1 MMKIDVL
8 VFLLLVAMTI
18 ITVTE
23 CTDAKDVGG
32 GPITS
37 GRNRHETQELRR
49 SRGRDRKIEKH
60 RLGRQSPS
68 GRNKELVPSL

>member
-18 ITVTE
+18 VTVTE

-32 GPITS
+32 GPK
-37 GRNRHETQELRR
+37 QA
-49 SRGRDRKIEKH
+49 
-60 RLGRQSPS
+60 
-68 GRNKELVPSL
+68 